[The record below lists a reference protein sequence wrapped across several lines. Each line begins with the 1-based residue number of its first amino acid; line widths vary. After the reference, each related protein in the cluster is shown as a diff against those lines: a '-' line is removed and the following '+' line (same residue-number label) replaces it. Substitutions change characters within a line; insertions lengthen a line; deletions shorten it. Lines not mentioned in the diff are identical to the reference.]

1 MGGAHRLT
9 EHATDQFEL
18 ARARSL
24 RGRYPR
30 VILAASARRCGS
42 ATASPASA
50 GPKVRPAEAARVPT
64 RATAF
69 GNIKAHGLSRRT
81 RLPDPAATYDRL
93 VAIERPEIEHER
105 PSPSGSAPL
114 PRRTDRRTRR
124 GRRHNGID
132 HTCRHPCRR
141 HRQSR
146 LQHRTPESRLSQG
159 PSFIPS
165 AVDTVITVQTPAM
178 PFARHGRN
186 TLTLSTL
193 AHRPHPASLRRS
205 ETRACCSCRGPSSI
219 DLHVRH
225 SGSDDALVQSLR
237 SAHARMTRPRE
248 VLGDPRQV
256 RATLTATAPCSRST
270 APDCC

>member
-1 MGGAHRLT
+1 MDGADRPT
-9 EHATDQFEL
+9 EHATNRFER
-18 ARARSL
+18 ARERSL
-24 RGRYPR
+24 RGRYPP
-30 VILAASARRCGS
+30 VILGASARRCSS
-42 ATASPASA
+42 ATESPASA

-69 GNIKAHGLSRRT
+69 GNIKAHGLSRST

-146 LQHRTPESRLSQG
+146 LKHRNPESRLSRG

-165 AVDTVITVQTPAM
+165 AADTVITVQTPAM
-178 PFARHGRN
+178 PFSRHGSN
-186 TLTLSTL
+186 TLPLFTL
-193 AHRPHPASLRRS
+193 AHRAHPASLRRS
-205 ETRACCSCRGPSSI
+205 ETRAWLMPRTILDRLACAP
-219 DLHVRH
+219 
-225 SGSDDALVQSLR
+225 LR
-237 SAHARMTRPRE
+237 
-248 VLGDPRQV
+248 L
-256 RATLTATAPCSRST
+256 
-270 APDCC
+270 